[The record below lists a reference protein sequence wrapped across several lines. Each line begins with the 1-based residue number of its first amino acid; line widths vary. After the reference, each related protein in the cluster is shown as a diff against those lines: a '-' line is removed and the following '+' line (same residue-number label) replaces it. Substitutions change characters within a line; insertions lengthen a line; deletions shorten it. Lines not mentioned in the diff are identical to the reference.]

1 MSWVERDGSGDQD
14 SAFFWIAGERAQ
26 EPDRAHGPA
35 AERVEPIARSAAE
48 RKAAAL
54 RSKSGVCEY
63 HAPWCVLSMPTARS
77 AARRTRT
84 TASGSG
90 LAEEHFE
97 TAQDRQVRPRGRVG
111 RLTLHERLI
120 RIAQAAVFFAGEM
133 LDELGELH
141 EQP

>member
-1 MSWVERDGSGDQD
+1 MALVTRTAPSSGSPANARRSPIAPTVRLRSGL
-14 SAFFWIAGERAQ
+14 SA
-26 EPDRAHGPA
+26 
-35 AERVEPIARSAAE
+35 IARSAAE

-54 RSKSGVCEY
+54 RSKKRRLRV
-63 HAPWCVLSMPTARS
+63 HAATVRAVDADGSVGG
-77 AARRTRT
+77 
-84 TASGSG
+84 ASHTHDRVGERVE
-90 LAEEHFE
+90 AEEHFE
-97 TAQDRQVRPRGRVG
+97 TMPDRQVRPRGRVG